1 MNNLLHHYFL
11 IQPCIKS
18 KTFPEII
25 YKCKADIKK
34 KRTKG
39 TFLGKFFF
47 FFFNLG
53 LRKKGEKLI
62 SAELRFIYF

>member
-39 TFLGKFFF
+39 TFLGKLGLFLFFF
-47 FFFNLG
+47 LTWVSG
-53 LRKKGEKLI
+53 KKEKN
-62 SAELRFIYF
+62 